1 MVGLP
6 YPAAR
11 NESRIS
17 SYDTGVAIAFFAI
30 LAALTLTLVGVTR
43 SFAPIECSLDPR
55 SMLPYAD
62 SAATAYSRRGA
73 PCFVAPHNSDG
84 RIKSLEVVAGPRNG
98 KISMR
103 GLTGLFY
110 VPNSRFKGTDSFTF
124 RVLRRTNANEV
135 VASIVNMTV
144 NVD

>member
-6 YPAAR
+6 YSAAG
-11 NESRIS
+11 NENRVTA
-17 SYDTGVAIAFFAI
+17 YDTGVAVTFFAI

-43 SFAPIECSLDPR
+43 AFAPIECSLDPS

-62 SAATAYSRRGA
+62 SAVTAYSRRGA
-73 PCFVAPHNSDG
+73 PCLVAPRNSDG
-84 RIKSLEVVAGPRNG
+84 RVKAVEVVAGPRNG

-103 GLTGLFY
+103 GATGLFY

-124 RVLRRTNANEV
+124 RVLRRTDANEV
-135 VASIVNMTV
+135 AASIVNMTV